1 MKDQRK
7 WPLNQGED
15 STFLF
20 LEKLSRRAFLLLNLK
35 ENRNKSLCFLPY
47 HLKYVCREST
57 VFPVKTFCK
66 QFRIATASLKI
77 VKKLL

>member
-20 LEKLSRRAFLLLNLK
+20 LEKTFGAGFSLLNQK
-35 ENRNKSLCFLPY
+35 ENRNKCFLTY

-57 VFPVKTFCK
+57 VFLVKTIFTQC
-66 QFRIATASLKI
+66 RIATASLKI
-77 VKKLL
+77 VKKL